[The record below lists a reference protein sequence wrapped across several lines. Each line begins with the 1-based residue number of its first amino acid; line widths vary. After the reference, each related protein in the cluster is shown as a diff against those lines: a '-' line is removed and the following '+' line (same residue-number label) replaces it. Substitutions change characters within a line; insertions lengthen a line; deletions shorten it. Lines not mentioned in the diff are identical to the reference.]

1 MTTGSTGGDDTTA
14 SRHLYSIEYD
24 ADDGTLTP
32 LQGQPIIDLYR
43 SLAIGGIVAFV
54 GSGTSYLLG
63 YESWDALAENI
74 LKVAYGGDEE
84 GRSVSRSIAASN
96 KPAHRSSDEDASSS
110 KLDVAL
116 KKVRDK
122 QTPAEGPGKLDKYDR
137 LALATEK
144 IRQAQAYRGVEDDGK
159 AKQFYEG
166 KLREKYRESF
176 EFRLPRTRAEADG
189 ILKKMGRSALFAR
202 DAKALQGALGKSKFM
217 PVDYSGGL
225 QLIATLAKMKNNESR
240 ASSKKPLKEKELLQ
254 SPHPSIDV
262 LGVLRRNW
270 KISRYATLN
279 YDHEIERML
288 ERADFPFYS
297 ITPDSEKNRDRRE
310 DPADQDSA
318 GDPVMTARS
327 RLGEKARSVDL
338 DRRNVAEFMLFS
350 AGSPAGVS
358 QVLHLH
364 GSVRDPGNMIVTDID
379 YNRRYFANNIWTDL
393 LEDSQELLYRGN
405 AIVFVGVGMTEDV
418 LFRAMRILSQAP
430 DRDMRPVYAFMQ
442 TNGQAKD
449 TADAIKLFQRY
460 GIRTIFYGTR
470 LIAKDEPEA
479 GGFNNHPLVKDAMA
493 AIGIGNSLSLQEVA
507 QKLNPLSVEL
517 EFLEEL
523 RNSLGNY
530 IRGIEEHASSK
541 KMRAGRPI
549 PNNREFSQFFEML
562 CVKLNAICAV
572 DSSGGGSADS
582 GTKKKSH
589 TAKKKFDPTSGD
601 FQVERLPRILLTP
614 WHNTIFKIVWR
625 VLSDRSLENFRRD
638 MVVLEAL
645 REVIGSLY
653 SAVHSRALRD
663 ALQAISAESIEWR
676 KRWKATP
683 GSEYGAIEGRHHFR
697 HPDQARIRGGV
708 CGHNVSLPHRE
719 EDSNREILKA
729 ILADESGE
737 SARHGAASA
746 LRRGKIVVARSRN
759 GAGKGILATRLA
771 NEQDLLPGT
780 RRLVVSFGQSCGR
793 DPVYDLI
800 VSQLDSVTSSDQGGC
815 LEVVISKADI
825 ILTASERR
833 PKLAEWEAVI
843 SKLVTHE
850 RTKVLLLCEGNE
862 ARDYFRH
869 LAQNERLE
877 ELWPEPPVIFQE
889 DSENDEPHVVAIKRI
904 SKHCKSVWL
913 ASFLS
918 AVYAEIV
925 IEESDQVPLV
935 VKKSSFDE
943 ILRRIEHAMD
953 VTQDPRQRVP
963 AVINVAMANIEHYV
977 VSHRGYEDRIVKVIS
992 HAILKHLFAFGG
1004 PVERAVF
1011 SVCPSLVEIKKQYG
1025 ISSRNFD
1032 RRIHESI
1039 SWLRKL
1045 DMITELSQCY
1055 RRVPDDGGDEVLRYG
1070 LHGHVRNWLSTKKGL
1085 PFSVVV
1091 GREQTAITVVPII
1104 DEEVVPLDRED
1115 YQFIWDTVDGLL
1127 HLKRPDS
1134 APPEQIRAA
1143 FMLLRGSMR
1152 VGTVLRSP
1160 HGDEPKHPAM
1170 RTPLEEYLCRLLLI
1184 RHAALESASSRSS
1197 EIPPLFEREWVWL
1210 FNEMGVVKLLQGHIH
1225 DATALFEQAI
1235 EFETL
1240 RLKRRDGFEAFI
1252 YADTPYPEF
1261 SITKLRIMMNLAL
1274 AEIEHGAFDRA
1285 RRILSS
1291 EKRDLER
1298 LSALFLAKGRG
1309 PVQGVGLSQPG
1320 DDRKLLHRE
1329 IRILLLVQGL
1339 IDARLKFLSGGTGE
1353 AMQWLDDTGRDI
1365 VGEGVHGLTSLYYLV
1380 RADIDKRRG
1389 NHDMAAQCFAL
1400 ARTEAEASGR
1410 SDLVFSVLLGEAEC
1424 HMARRQARG
1433 APGLQQQLTKIRKI
1447 KHEARRMGM
1456 SRVAVTASM
1465 IRARLYLSF
1474 GEYRSA
1480 RQDLM
1485 TALTLSTAN
1494 GLNIKRV
1501 SALIDMAAL
1510 IGSLDAELRDEAK
1523 DIAEAARFEAERMG
1537 YKLAAARAK
1546 DLELVLREQGSI
1558 EEWVL
1563 RQDREASGMQGDA
1576 D

>member
-1 MTTGSTGGDDTTA
+1 MTAGKTGDGGTTA

-63 YESWDALAENI
+63 YGSWDDLAEG
-74 LKVAYGGDEE
+74 LLEVAHGADVE
-84 GRSVSRSIAASN
+84 GRASPELDSSARAPRISQLDRALSDVKN
-96 KPAHRSSDEDASSS
+96 K
-110 KLDVAL
+110 K
-116 KKVRDK
+116 
-122 QTPAEGPGKLDKYDR
+122 TPTAGPGKLDKYDR

-144 IRQAQAYRGVEDDGK
+144 IRQAQARKDVCGEGDANLPHEKLLNTKYNQSFKFRSPPTRSDAETILETLKRTTPFADEVEM
-159 AKQFYEG
+159 
-166 KLREKYRESF
+166 L
-176 EFRLPRTRAEADG
+176 EAV
-189 ILKKMGRSALFAR
+189 
-202 DAKALQGALGKSKFM
+202 LGSSMFL
-217 PVDYSGGL
+217 PVDYDAGL
-225 QLIATLAKMKNNESR
+225 RMLRTLAN
-240 ASSKKPLKEKELLQ
+240 KKKTVRDDHEGVPLTKTELLQ
-254 SPHPSIDV
+254 SPLPSIDV

-297 ITPDSEKNRDRRE
+297 ITPVPEGSAFSWNDTKFRE
-310 DPADQDSA
+310 SDT
-318 GDPVMTARS
+318 DPVMTARS

-379 YNRRYFANNIWTDL
+379 YNRRYFANNAWADL

-430 DRDMRPVYAFMQ
+430 DRDVRPVYAFMQ
-442 TNGQAKD
+442 TNGEAKD

-470 LIAKDEPEA
+470 LNAEMEPEA
-479 GGFNNHPLVKDAMA
+479 GGFNNHPLVLQA
-493 AIGIGNSLSLQEVA
+493 AAEIGEGGARSRREIAAS
-507 QKLNPLSVEL
+507 LNPLSVEL
-517 EFLEEL
+517 AFLDELKNSIKKHCKDIAEKKTSVSDQKTFKEFFESMCIRLDEICAL
-523 RNSLGNY
+523 NSLDVVAGKDGNA
-530 IRGIEEHASSK
+530 GPKSSNPAY
-541 KMRAGRPI
+541 R
-549 PNNREFSQFFEML
+549 
-562 CVKLNAICAV
+562 
-572 DSSGGGSADS
+572 
-582 GTKKKSH
+582 
-589 TAKKKFDPTSGD
+589 FDPIAKA
-601 FQVERLPRILLTP
+601 FRLERLPRLLLTP
-614 WHNTIFKIVWR
+614 WHNAIFRIAWR
-625 VLSDRSLENFRRD
+625 MLSDMAQRGSEPAGDILETLCD
-638 MVVLEAL
+638 A
-645 REVIGSLY
+645 IQGLY
-653 SAVHSRALRD
+653 SAVHSRALSD
-663 ALQAISAESIEWR
+663 ALQTISAESIEWR

-683 GSEYGAIEGRHHFR
+683 GREYGPGEGRHHFR
-697 HPDQARIRGGV
+697 HPTQASVIGRI
-708 CGHNVSLPHRE
+708 CEHNISRPHCE
-719 EDSNREILKA
+719 KDLNRQILQA
-729 ILADESGE
+729 VLADPSGE
-737 SARHGAASA
+737 SALREATET

-759 GAGKGILATRLA
+759 GAGKGILATLLA
-771 NEQDLLPGT
+771 KEAKLT
-780 RRLVVSFGQSCGR
+780 TKRRRLVVSFGQSCGR
-793 DPVYDLI
+793 DPVFDLI
-800 VSQLDSVTSSDQGGC
+800 VSQLDSVAREKGIDC
-815 LEVVISKADI
+815 LEVVISKVDI
-825 ILTASERR
+825 ILTASEKR

-843 SKLVTHE
+843 SKLVSHGNS
-850 RTKVLLLCEGNE
+850 KILFLCEGNE
-862 ARDYFRH
+862 TRDYFRSFSGANN
-869 LAQNERLE
+869 LK
-877 ELWPEPPVIFQE
+877 ELWPEPPVLFRK
-889 DSENDEPHVVAIKRI
+889 DSDDDKEHVVSIKRI
-904 SKHCKSVWL
+904 ARQCKSVWL

-925 IEESDQVPLV
+925 LDDTDGVPRARKESC
-935 VKKSSFDE
+935 FDE
-943 ILRRIEHAMD
+943 IMRRVEHAID

-963 AVINVAMANIEHYV
+963 AVINVAMASIEHYV
-977 VSHRGYEDRIVKVIS
+977 VSHRAFDSRIVKVIS

-1004 PVERAVF
+1004 PVEGTVF
-1011 SVCPSLVEIKKQYG
+1011 SVCPSLVEIKDQYE
-1025 ISSRNFD
+1025 ISDQDFEGS
-1032 RRIHESI
+1032 IHTSI
-1039 SWLRKL
+1039 AWLRKL

-1055 RRVPDDGGDEVLRYG
+1055 RRISDDGGDEVLRYG

-1104 DEEVVPLDRED
+1104 DEEVVPLDRQD

-1127 HLKRPDS
+1127 HLKLTDS

-1160 HGDEPKHPAM
+1160 QGDEPKHPAM

-1184 RHAALESASSRSS
+1184 RHAALESASSRPS

-1210 FNEMGVVKLLQGHIH
+1210 FNEMGVVKLLQGHVH

-1252 YADTPYPEF
+1252 YSDTPYPEF

-1298 LSALFLAKGRG
+1298 LSTLFLAKGRKT
-1309 PVQGVGLSQPG
+1309 VQGSGLPQPNS
-1320 DDRKLLHRE
+1320 DRKHLHRE

-1353 AMQWLDDTGRDI
+1353 AMQWLDDSGKDI

-1389 NHDMAAQCFAL
+1389 NHDMAAQCFSM

-1433 APGLQQQLTKIRKI
+1433 TPGLQQQLTKIRKI

-1501 SALIDMAAL
+1501 SALIDIAAL

-1563 RQDREASGMQGDA
+1563 RQDRDVSGMQGDA